1 MLWYP
6 YHSIGMES
14 SGIQWAAIHS
24 MACQSISF
32 CAMATAG
39 REKDKRV
46 RGRFHYN
53 LGNTIN
59 HPEVKAMPSC
69 VACGKELE
77 PPARA
82 PHTNYVK
89 SLYQLAGQTYCRH
102 HVIKAAVAAGVIKE
116 VRVGAGSD
124 VVFVNSR
131 Q

>member
-1 MLWYP
+1 MPWYP

-14 SGIQWAAIHS
+14 SGIQWTAIH
-24 MACQSISF
+24 
-32 CAMATAG
+32 AMERHANRYRSAPWQRRVG
-39 REKDKRV
+39 EKDNRV

-89 SLYQLAGQTYCRH
+89 SLYQ
-102 HVIKAAVAAGVIKE
+102 
-116 VRVGAGSD
+116 
-124 VVFVNSR
+124 
-131 Q
+131 